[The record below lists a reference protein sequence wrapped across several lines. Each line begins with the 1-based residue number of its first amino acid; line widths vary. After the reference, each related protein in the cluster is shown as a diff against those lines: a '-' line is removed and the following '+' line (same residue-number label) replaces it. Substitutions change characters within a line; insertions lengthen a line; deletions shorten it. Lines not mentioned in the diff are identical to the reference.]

1 MTARLHAQPH
11 ADALASAFRAACAL
25 DVLAFKPGNVSVHSP
40 GHGMRAEDFIDSAA
54 AAAPHLVDPA
64 LALGERIHRAIEAT
78 HRAAGCNTNLG
89 IVLLAAPLLHAAQQ
103 RTGDETLAAALQRSL
118 GGFDLEQTEQVYRA
132 IRLAAPGGLGK
143 SPRHDVQRA
152 PNAPLMTAM
161 REASRRDCIARQYA
175 TGFADLLD
183 AGAATLA
190 RARERWGDDAHALT
204 ELFLDFLANRADS
217 HIVRKHGAA
226 AAEGVRQRARQC
238 LDELTAGGAW
248 DAAQGA
254 LVDMDRTLKS
264 AGINPGTSADLCVGT
279 WLADRLDAPAFES
292 TPFSATHGLPA
303 KHSASAAV
311 SIQPSHR

>member
-1 MTARLHAQPH
+1 MTARLHAHPD
-11 ADALASAFRAACAL
+11 ADALANAFRAACAL
-25 DVLAFKPGNVSVHSP
+25 DVLAFKPGNVSIHSP

-64 LALGERIHRAIEAT
+64 LALGERIYRAVEAT
-78 HRAAGCNTNLG
+78 RRAAGCNTNLG

-103 RTGDETLAAALQRSL
+103 RTGDETLAGGVQRSL
-118 GGFDLEQTEQVYRA
+118 GGFDLEQTDWVYRA
-132 IRLAAPGGLGK
+132 IRLASPGGLGK

-152 PNAPLMTAM
+152 PGAPLMTAM

-190 RARERWGDDAHALT
+190 RARERWDDDARTLT

-248 DAAQGA
+248 DAAQGT
-254 LVDMDRTLKS
+254 LDDMDRTLKS

-279 WLADRLDAPAFES
+279 WLADRLGAPAFEAI
-292 TPFSATHGLPA
+292 PFSATHGLPA
-303 KHSASAAV
+303 KHSAPTAV
-311 SIQPSHR
+311 PIRPSQR